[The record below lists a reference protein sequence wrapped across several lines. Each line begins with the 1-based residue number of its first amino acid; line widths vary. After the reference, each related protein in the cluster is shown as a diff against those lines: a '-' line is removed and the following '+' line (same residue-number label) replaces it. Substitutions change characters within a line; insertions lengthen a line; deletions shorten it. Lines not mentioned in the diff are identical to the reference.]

1 MFGGKLAT
9 LAAACRTSSLKQNT
23 KFRLSQFATRS
34 FAVSQLAARGLC
46 LKLRDVQECNKSKK
60 SRAHFVVSKISVSR
74 RYYFIWIKSFP
85 FYFILLWKR
94 TPFSRAGIFPTRLLV
109 VWATELKYSLQRV
122 SKHTVT
128 RTRFK
133 LGKTFLTPTQATH
146 TYTHTLSCDVNLT

>member
-9 LAAACRTSSLKQNT
+9 MAAACRTSSLKQNT
-23 KFRLSQFATRS
+23 KFRL
-34 FAVSQLAARGLC
+34 AVRNSQLCCQSTRAGRGLC

-74 RYYFIWIKSFP
+74 RYYFILIKSFP

-94 TPFSRAGIFPTRLLV
+94 IPFSRTGIFPTRLLV

-122 SKHTVT
+122 FQHTVT

-133 LGKTFLTPTQATH
+133 LGKTFLSPTQATH